1 MSNISPV
8 FFCFTF
14 HVSICSTVCSCIS
27 RCACKTWFIN
37 RNDGDDDG
45 GGDSGSR
52 WCLLGLNDGYGSGL
66 GNGSGLDSCG
76 GRYPAGVQTAH
87 VCMQLHPPRA
97 ISTSARQAAG
107 QVCWPDSLAGR
118 LRRPHTHTTHPTAPC
133 IAVFETRRPR
143 LVCLMATFRD
153 INCSSE
159 LSLRTA
165 DATFLRLP
173 FAALILNNSSCNYL
187 AIIEHDETV
196 GFVYVI

>member
-45 GGDSGSR
+45 GGGSGSR

-76 GRYPAGVQTAH
+76 GRYPAGCKRPTCA
-87 VCMQLHPPRA
+87 CSCRALHPPRA

-118 LRRPHTHTTHPTAPC
+118 LPLPHPHHSPDRTMHRRLWNSTSAPC
-133 IAVFETRRPR
+133 
-143 LVCLMATFRD
+143 
-153 INCSSE
+153 
-159 LSLRTA
+159 LSNGNFSR
-165 DATFLRLP
+165 
-173 FAALILNNSSCNYL
+173 Y
-187 AIIEHDETV
+187 
-196 GFVYVI
+196 